1 MLKVY
6 SFEKGLVKSS
16 SSEDLGTTETCWT
29 DCTKPTEEELND
41 ISKNANIPLTDLQE
55 VLDEEERPKVSD
67 LEEYSLIIVRAP
79 SEENGDISTTPIAI
93 FVSKKKNNVITICLK
108 ETKAIGKMEELTKA
122 NKIELYEKGTG
133 FFVYRLIDEILNE
146 YFAILDKIEQKIDET
161 EDDVVTKAE
170 SFTVRSIFSVKK
182 TLIFFQRALIANRE
196 VITAIEK
203 EYITNIDKKNI
214 KRFRTLYNDVTQLV
228 EAVGTYRDIL
238 TGILEVY
245 LSSVSNNLNK
255 VIKTLTIISSFVL
268 IPTLIA
274 SIYGMNFA
282 NNGSFNMPELYWKYG
297 YLFAL
302 GLMAFSVIAVYVY
315 FRRKAWM

>member
-16 SSEDLGTTETCWT
+16 SSEDLGTTELCWT
-29 DCTKPTEEELND
+29 DCTKPTQEELKD

-67 LEEYSLIIVRAP
+67 LEEYSLIIVRTP

-108 ETKAIGKMEELTKA
+108 ETKAIGKMEELVKA
-122 NKIELYEKGTG
+122 KKIEIYEKGTG
-133 FFVYRLIDEILNE
+133 FFIYRLIDEILSE
-146 YFAILDKIEQKIDET
+146 YFAILDKIEESIDET
-161 EDDVVTKAE
+161 ENDVVTKAE
-170 SFTVRSIFSVKK
+170 NFTVRGIFSVKK

-228 EAVGTYRDIL
+228 EAVGTYRDVL
-238 TGILEVY
+238 TGILDVY

-274 SIYGMNFA
+274 SIYGMNFT
-282 NNGSFNMPELYWKYG
+282 NNSPFNMPELYWKYG
-297 YLFAL
+297 YFFAL
-302 GLMAFSVIAVYVY
+302 GLMTISIITVYVY
-315 FRRKAWM
+315 FKRRRWM

>member
-6 SFEKGLVKSS
+6 SFEKGLVKPS
-16 SSEDLGTTETCWT
+16 SSEDLISASVCWT
-29 DCTKPTEEELND
+29 DCTKPTQEELKD
-41 ISKNANIPLTDLQE
+41 ISEKANIPLTDLQE

-67 LEEYSLIIVRAP
+67 LEEYSLIIVRTP
-79 SEENGDISTTPIAI
+79 SEENGDISTTPIAM
-93 FVSKKKNNVITICLK
+93 FVSKKKNNVITVSLN
-108 ETKAIGKMEELTKA
+108 ETKAIAKMEGLVKA

-133 FFVYRLIDEILNE
+133 FFIYRLIDIILNE
-146 YFAILDKIEQKIDET
+146 YFAILDKIEESIDET
-161 EDDVVTKAE
+161 ENNVVTKAE
-170 SFTVRSIFSVKK
+170 RFTVRNIFSVKK

-203 EYITNIDKKNI
+203 EYLTNIDKKNI
-214 KRFRTLYNDVTQLV
+214 KRFRTLYNDVTQLI

-238 TGILEVY
+238 TGILDVY

-282 NNGSFNMPELYWKYG
+282 NNGPFNMPELYWKYG
-297 YLFAL
+297 YFFAL
-302 GLMAFSVIAVYVY
+302 GLMAISIIATYVY
-315 FRRKAWM
+315 FKRKKWM

>member
-16 SSEDLGTTETCWT
+16 SSEDLGTAELCWA
-29 DCTKPTEEELND
+29 DCTKPTQEELKD
-41 ISKNANIPLTDLQE
+41 ISEKANIPLTDLQE

-67 LEEYSLIIVRAP
+67 LEEYSLIIVRTP
-79 SEENGDISTTPIAI
+79 SEENGDIFTTPIAI
-93 FVSKKKNNVITICLK
+93 FVSKKKNNVITITLK
-108 ETKAIGKMEELTKA
+108 ETKAIGKMEELIKA
-122 NKIELYEKGTG
+122 KKIEIYEKGAG
-133 FFVYRLIDEILNE
+133 FFIYRLIDEILSE

-170 SFTVRSIFSVKK
+170 NFTVRSIFSVKK

-228 EAVGTYRDIL
+228 EAVGTYRDVL
-238 TGILEVY
+238 TGILDIY

-274 SIYGMNFA
+274 SIYGMNFVD
-282 NNGSFNMPELYWKYG
+282 NSPFNMPELYWKYG
-297 YLFAL
+297 YFFAL
-302 GLMAFSVIAVYVY
+302 GLMALSIIAVYFY
-315 FRRKAWM
+315 FKRRRWM

>member
-6 SFEKGLVKSS
+6 SFEKGIVKPSS
-16 SSEDLGTTETCWT
+16 PEDLVSASVCWT
-29 DCTKPTEEELND
+29 DCTKPTQEELQD
-41 ISKNANIPLTDLQE
+41 ISEKANIPLTDLKE

-79 SEENGDISTTPIAI
+79 SEENGNISTTPIAI
-93 FVSKKKNNVITICLK
+93 FISKKKNNVITICLK
-108 ETKAIGKMEELTKA
+108 EMKAIGKMEELTKA
-122 NKIELYEKGTG
+122 NKIELYEKGAG
-133 FFVYRLIDEILNE
+133 FFIYRLIDEILNE
-146 YFAILDKIEQKIDET
+146 YFAILDKIEESIDET
-161 EDDVVTKAE
+161 ENNVVTKAE
-170 SFTVRSIFSVKK
+170 NFTVRNIFSVKK

-228 EAVGTYRDIL
+228 EAVGTYRDVL
-238 TGILEVY
+238 TGILDVY

-282 NNGSFNMPELYWKYG
+282 NNGPFNMPELYWKYG
-297 YLFAL
+297 YFFAL
-302 GLMAFSVIAVYVY
+302 GLMAISIITTYFY
-315 FRRKAWM
+315 FRRKGWM

>member
-6 SFEKGLVKSS
+6 SFEKGLVKPSS
-16 SSEDLGTTETCWT
+16 PEDLVSASVCWT
-29 DCTKPTEEELND
+29 DCTKPTQEELTD
-41 ISKNANIPLTDLQE
+41 ISEKANIPLTDLQE

-108 ETKAIGKMEELTKA
+108 ETKAIGKIEEMVKA

-133 FFVYRLIDEILNE
+133 FFIYRLIDEILNE
-146 YFAILDKIEQKIDET
+146 YFAILDRIEEKIDET
-161 EDDVVTKAE
+161 ENDVVTKTE
-170 SFTVRSIFSVKK
+170 KFTVRSIFSVKK

-214 KRFRTLYNDVTQLV
+214 KRFRTLYNDITQLV
-228 EAVGTYRDIL
+228 EAVGTYRDVL
-238 TGILEVY
+238 TGILDVY

-255 VIKTLTIISSFVL
+255 VIKTLTIIASFVL

-282 NNGSFNMPELYWKYG
+282 NNSPFNMPELYWKYG
-297 YLFAL
+297 YLFAI
-302 GLMAFSVIAVYVY
+302 GLMALSVIAVYVY
-315 FRRKAWM
+315 FRRKGWM

>member
-6 SFEKGLVKSS
+6 SFEKGLVKPGSP
-16 SSEDLGTTETCWT
+16 EDLVSASVCWA
-29 DCTKPTEEELND
+29 DCTKPTQEELNY
-41 ISKNANIPLTDLQE
+41 ISENANIPLTDLQE

-67 LEEYSLIIVRAP
+67 LEEYSLIIVRSP

-93 FVSKKKNNVITICLK
+93 FVSKKKNNVITITLK
-108 ETKAIGKMEELTKA
+108 ETKVIGKMEELTKA
-122 NKIELYEKGTG
+122 KKIELYEKGTG
-133 FFVYRLIDEILNE
+133 FFIYRLIDEILNE
-146 YFAILDKIEQKIDET
+146 YFAILDKIEERIDET

-170 SFTVRSIFSVKK
+170 NFTVRSIFSVKK

-196 VITAIEK
+196 VVTAIEK

-228 EAVGTYRDIL
+228 EAVGTYRDVL
-238 TGILEVY
+238 TGILDIY

-282 NNGSFNMPELYWKYG
+282 NNGPFNMPELYWKYG
-297 YLFAL
+297 YFFAL
-302 GLMAFSVIAVYVY
+302 GLMALSIITVYVY
-315 FRRKAWM
+315 FRRRKWM

>member
-6 SFEKGLVKSS
+6 SFEKGLVKPSS
-16 SSEDLGTTETCWT
+16 PEDLVSASVCWT
-29 DCTKPTEEELND
+29 DCTKPTQVELAD
-41 ISKNANIPLTDLQE
+41 ISEKANIPLNELQE
-55 VLDEEERPKVSD
+55 ALDEEERPKVSD
-67 LEEYSLIIVRAP
+67 LEEYSLIIVRTP
-79 SEENGDISTTPIAI
+79 SEENGDITTIPIAV
-93 FVSKKKNNVITICLK
+93 FVSKKKNNVITICLR

-146 YFAILDKIEQKIDET
+146 YFAILDKIDQRIDQT

-170 SFTVRSIFSVKK
+170 NFTVRSIFSVKK

-238 TGILEVY
+238 TGILDIY

-274 SIYGMNFA
+274 SIYGMNFT
-282 NNGSFNMPELYWKYG
+282 NNSPFNMPELYWKYG
-297 YLFAL
+297 YFFAL
-302 GLMAFSVIAVYVY
+302 GLMAISIIAVYFY
-315 FRRKAWM
+315 FKRRKWM

>member
-16 SSEDLGTTETCWT
+16 SSEDLGTAELCWT
-29 DCTKPTEEELND
+29 DCTKPTQEELQD
-41 ISKNANIPLTDLQE
+41 ISKKANIPLTDLQE

-67 LEEYSLIIVRAP
+67 LEEYSLIIVRTP
-79 SEENGDISTTPIAI
+79 SEENGDIFTTPIAI
-93 FVSKKKNNVITICLK
+93 FVSKKKNNVITITLK
-108 ETKAIGKMEELTKA
+108 ETKAIGKMEELIKA
-122 NKIELYEKGTG
+122 KKIEIYEKGAG
-133 FFVYRLIDEILNE
+133 FFIYRLIDEILSE

-170 SFTVRSIFSVKK
+170 NFTVRSIFSVKK

-228 EAVGTYRDIL
+228 EAVGTYRDVL
-238 TGILEVY
+238 TGILDIY

-274 SIYGMNFA
+274 SIYGMNFT
-282 NNGSFNMPELYWKYG
+282 NNSPFNMPELYWKYG
-297 YLFAL
+297 YLFAI
-302 GLMAFSVIAVYVY
+302 GLMALSVIAVYVY
-315 FRRKAWM
+315 FRRKGWM

>member
-67 LEEYSLIIVRAP
+67 LEEYSLRIVRSP

-170 SFTVRSIFSVKK
+170 NFTVRSIFSVKK
-182 TLIFFQRALIANRE
+182 ALIFF
-196 VITAIEK
+196 
-203 EYITNIDKKNI
+203 
-214 KRFRTLYNDVTQLV
+214 
-228 EAVGTYRDIL
+228 
-238 TGILEVY
+238 
-245 LSSVSNNLNK
+245 
-255 VIKTLTIISSFVL
+255 FVL

-302 GLMAFSVIAVYVY
+302 GLMAFSVIATY
-315 FRRKAWM
+315 F